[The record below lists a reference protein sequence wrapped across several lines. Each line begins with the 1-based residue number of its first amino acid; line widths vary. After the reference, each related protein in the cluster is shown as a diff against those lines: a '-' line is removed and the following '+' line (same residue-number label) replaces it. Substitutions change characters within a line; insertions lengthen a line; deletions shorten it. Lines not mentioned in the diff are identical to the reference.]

1 MLLKKKQAGEALD
14 KCATLMHV
22 VGRYPGGIGAVK
34 IEPPKPRDYSVARD
48 SKEVNN
54 FLFNMEQYFRIY
66 QLSEDLKVDIAI
78 MHLSD
83 DAKLWWRTKHSDI
96 EAEKIRVNTWE
107 EFKKEL
113 KEQFYPENIEFVA
126 RMKLQEIRHM
136 GSIREY
142 VKEFTTCMLDIRD
155 MNEKD
160 RLFNFIHGLKE
171 WAQREILRQK
181 KPQLL
186 PHKD

>member
-22 VGRYPGGIGAVK
+22 VGRDPGGIGAVK

-126 RMKLQEIRHM
+126 RMKLQEIRHR
-136 GSIREY
+136 G
-142 VKEFTTCMLDIRD
+142 F
-155 MNEKD
+155 
-160 RLFNFIHGLKE
+160 H
-171 WAQREILRQK
+171 
-181 KPQLL
+181 P
-186 PHKD
+186 